1 MDETRLINDA
11 VNGDLDAFNRL
22 VLAYQDKAYNLAYRM
37 LSDGDAAED
46 ATQNAFISA
55 YRGLAGYHGG
65 SFKAWLMRMVANT
78 CYDELRRRYRQGT
91 VPLEP
96 VNSENGEEFETPHWI
111 ADGNPSPEEQVMTRE
126 LDVTLQRC
134 IQGLPVEFRVMVVL
148 VDVQGYDYREASQVV
163 GKPVGTVK
171 SRLSR
176 ARLRLRNCLVQSG
189 LLHGG
194 ASSFMDGERIR
205 MGMGGQSASSMS

>member
-37 LSDGDAAED
+37 LSDGVAAED

-55 YRGLAGYHGG
+55 YRGLPGYHGG

-96 VNSENGEEFETPHWI
+96 VNSEDGEEFETPLWI

-134 IQGLPVEFRVMVVL
+134 IQGLPVEFRVIVVL

-176 ARLRLRNCLVQSG
+176 ARLRLRNCLVHSG
-189 LLHGG
+189 VLHGG
-194 ASSFMDGERIR
+194 ASSFSDGERIR
-205 MGMGGQSASSMS
+205 MGMGGRSASSMS